1 MHGMV
6 SPTDDDGHAIPP
18 GSPPIRDRRVLRVQR
33 LNPVWSCVPCPGG
46 YLGRGL
52 SDSRRALLRAASGL
66 DRESVPAAASPLL
79 RCPDGGRGVE
89 GPRVAICRRGD
100 GGPLGHGLGP
110 STDPKPDHAPL
121 ERPPVLCQRPPP
133 STSPRG

>member
-6 SPTDDDGHAIPP
+6 SPTDDDGPALPP

-46 YLGRGL
+46 DLGRGL

-89 GPRVAICRRGD
+89 GPRVAICRRGA
-100 GGPLGHGLGP
+100 GGPPGQCPWPFTGP
-110 STDPKPDHAPL
+110 ETTQP
-121 ERPPVLCQRPPP
+121 
-133 STSPRG
+133 